1 MSPLVLQ
8 VDDLAK
14 RYGATVALDHV
25 SFALNAGEVCGL
37 LGENGAGKST
47 LVKALSGV
55 VTPDHGEIR
64 LKGDRFRPTSVVEAN
79 RLGVSTAFQELSLVP
94 SLSVA
99 TNLAL
104 PGPARNAVGLVSG
117 REMRRRAEATLTRW
131 GGSDIRPSDVVGTL
145 PLGTRQRVEIIRAL
159 TRNPSVLLLDEP
171 TSALSD
177 REWLFGLIDSVL
189 KEGVSV
195 LYITHKL
202 DEIRR
207 LCRRCIILRNGRK
220 VLDSDVAAMSDG
232 DIFTN
237 MAGRSAVETF
247 THRASSIREAAAPR
261 LRVDELAGPELD
273 PVSFALA
280 PGECLGVAGLEGQ
293 GQSALFRTLVGL
305 SPARAGTIAIDGARV
320 RIRSARDA
328 RAKGAV
334 LVPEDRKAEGL
345 FGDLSTL
352 ANISLPVI
360 GDVSRLGLI
369 DQTAERKSVA
379 GVTPAVDLPE
389 RYLGRNI
396 AALSGGN
403 QQKAILARALV
414 TGAKC
419 LLLFDPTRGV
429 DVGAKQSIYAMMANF
444 VGGGGSILF
453 YSTELDELVHLCDR
467 VLVIYRG
474 RIAAEVRDSE
484 LTQTA
489 ILSLAS
495 GAARN
500 AAVSASSVSQAVH

>member
-1 MSPLVLQ
+1 LSPLVLQ

-14 RYGATVALDHV
+14 HYGATVALENV

-55 VTPDHGEIR
+55 VTPDQGEIH
-64 LKGDRFRPTSVVEAN
+64 LKGDRFRPTSIVDAN

-99 TNLAL
+99 ANLAL
-104 PGPARNAVGLVSG
+104 PAPPQNAIGLVSG
-117 REMRRRAEATLTRW
+117 RELRRRAEATLTRW
-131 GGSDIRPSDVVGTL
+131 GVADIRPNDIVGSL
-145 PLGTRQRVEIIRAL
+145 PLGMRQRVEIIRAL
-159 TRNPSVLLLDEP
+159 ARNPSVLLLDEP

-177 REWLFGLIDSVL
+177 REWLFGLIDRML

-247 THRASSIREAAAPR
+247 SRRASSVREAAAPR
-261 LRVDELAGPELD
+261 LRVDGLAGPGLD

-293 GQSALFRTLVGL
+293 GQSALFQTLVGL
-305 SPARAGTIAIDGARV
+305 SPARAGAIAIDGATT

-369 DQTAERKSVA
+369 DQTAERRSVA
-379 GVTPAVDLPE
+379 RVTPAVDLSE
-389 RYLGRNI
+389 SYLGRKI
-396 AALSGGN
+396 SALSGGN

-414 TGAKC
+414 TGARC

-444 VGGGGSILF
+444 VDGGGSILF

-467 VLVIYRG
+467 VLVIYRRRVAG
-474 RIAAEVRDSE
+474 ELRGSE
-484 LTQTA
+484 LTQAA

-495 GAARN
+495 GAAQHPAGST
-500 AAVSASSVSQAVH
+500 AAVSMAVP